1 MRILRLLGL
10 LVALGVGWAAA
21 PEQASSA
28 PGPPSASCNGGGCG
42 GWFRSNVTVTWSYD
56 PAGVTATSGCGAA
69 VVAEDT
75 GGATFTCT
83 VTYGGPF
90 YGNSV
95 TVAKDSSPPS
105 VNATVAR
112 DPDGNGWYTK
122 PVSFGFSGDGGPSG
136 IASCTSGTYGGPDG
150 GAVTISGTCTDGA
163 GNSASSSFGI
173 KYDATPP
180 EVTAAAE
187 RPPDTDGWYNH
198 AVKVTFTGKDGG
210 SGSRRVHPAGHVRGP
225 GREPGQDRRAVPRHG
240 RSRQLRRDAR
250 AALRRDEAR
259 AAEREVGAPRH
270 GDRAL
275 LDPSG

>member
-10 LVALGVGWAAA
+10 LVALGVGWAAT

-56 PAGVTATSGCGAA
+56 PAGATATSGCGAA

-105 VNATVAR
+105 VNATTAR

-163 GNSASSSFGI
+163 GNSASGSFGI

-187 RPPDTDGWYNH
+187 RPPDAGRLVQPRGQGLVH
-198 AVKVTFTGKDGG
+198 GQGRRLRG
-210 SGSRRVHPAGHVRGP
+210 RRVHPAGHVRGARTRARP
-225 GREPGQDRRAVPRHG
+225 RSSGSAATRPVTSAPPRRSSCATTGRSPRRRA
-240 RSRQLRRDAR
+240 
-250 AALRRDEAR
+250 
-259 AAEREVGAPRH
+259 
-270 GDRAL
+270 
-275 LDPSG
+275 